1 MPYFNILNPP
11 SVTAAADGTLSLV
24 LCELEG
30 HFIWNLKLVLLQSY
44 PTETHKLQSKTIES
58 GTVQVMKH
66 SVERQHLLFV
76 YLGKHGWHTHTP
88 LCSFSFINFLFKFP
102 FQDVGCHTE
111 MVCGLFLPMC
121 LLHGVPNFAERGKNR
136 FNYDKKYI
144 IWALFWLC
152 IQNYL
157 GFLVIFI

>member
-76 YLGKHGWHTHTP
+76 YLGKHGWRTHTHTH
-88 LCSFSFINFLFKFP
+88 LCVASASLIFCLSFP
-102 FQDVGCHTE
+102 FRMSAATLRWCVDCFCPGAFCMGSQILQNE
-111 MVCGLFLPMC
+111 
-121 LLHGVPNFAERGKNR
+121 GKIDSIMIRN
-136 FNYDKKYI
+136 I
-144 IWALFWLC
+144 
-152 IQNYL
+152 
-157 GFLVIFI
+157 